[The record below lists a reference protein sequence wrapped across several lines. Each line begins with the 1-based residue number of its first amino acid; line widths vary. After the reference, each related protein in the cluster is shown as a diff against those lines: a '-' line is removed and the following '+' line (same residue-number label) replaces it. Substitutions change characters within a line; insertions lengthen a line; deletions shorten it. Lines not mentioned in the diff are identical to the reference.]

1 MKRILSAFLLLCVA
15 LSVFSQKMKVP
26 TRAKVIVS
34 QTMAKADLHK
44 IKLMQDTLRR
54 LSDKIVYDT
63 VADVRRK
70 ACYAFI
76 PKFVS
81 ALKLENSFYFPFDS
95 LQAVSKLYPA
105 DSSFRIFTWQ
115 LFFTVPVKLAAKY
128 SKTGRDTV
136 FQKPAVRYYGVIQ
149 MRSKELKM
157 FPLYDASD
165 TLSYGTEQVLT
176 PQNWWGQLYYNIIQQ
191 TVSGKSYY
199 TLFGFEAADPLTRR
213 KIIDVL
219 TFDDKG
225 QPKFGAP
232 LFHFKY
238 EDSTRTKTGDTLSRF
253 FIEYN
258 NDASTVL
265 NYDKDLEMIVFDH
278 VAPPAEKSKGAT
290 FTYVPDGTYEGFK
303 WISNHWQWIEKVFTF
318 AINEDDNP
326 PIPVPLFGQPK
337 RQPELP
343 KDGDPK

>member
-1 MKRILSAFLLLCVA
+1 M
-15 LSVFSQKMKVP
+15 
-26 TRAKVIVS
+26 
-34 QTMAKADLHK
+34 
-44 IKLMQDTLRR
+44 
-54 LSDKIVYDT
+54 
-63 VADVRRK
+63 
-70 ACYAFI
+70 
-76 PKFVS
+76 
-81 ALKLENSFYFPFDS
+81 
-95 LQAVSKLYPA
+95 
-105 DSSFRIFTWQ
+105 
-115 LFFTVPVKLAAKY
+115 
-128 SKTGRDTV
+128 
-136 FQKPAVRYYGVIQ
+136 FQKPVVRYYGVIQ
-149 MRSKELKM
+149 MKSKELKM

-165 TLSYGTEQVLT
+165 TLSYGTDQVLT
-176 PQNWWGQLYYNIIQQ
+176 PQSWWGQLYYNIIQQ
-191 TVSGKSYY
+191 TVNGKGYY
-199 TLFGFEAADPLTRR
+199 TLFGFEMPDALTRR

-232 LFHFKY
+232 IFQFRY
-238 EDSTRTKTGDTLSRF
+238 EDSTKAKIGDTLSRF

-258 NDASTVL
+258 GEAGTVL

-278 VAPPAEKSKGAT
+278 VAPPNEKSRGAT